1 MAHPIIV
8 DTIENSFVPLL
19 THNNSIGDTAQ
30 LKRFDEPSWN
40 YQVVRFLDSDA
51 KDIIPRKDKVWDIK
65 SLTKRMILT
74 LEKSDQETPPLLE
87 FLEQETDTTNHAQA
101 AFSMY
106 CFWTGELKL
115 GAIEGVI
122 TTEAGHYDGHE
133 VTLVTYDKSQL
144 SLKGLL
150 TQATAINCF
159 DRAYVPPSLV
169 KSAKSYIPA
178 PIGEL
183 TKGYQKAKS
192 SDQKRQIRGTPFA
205 KLNLSPAQ
213 ATKVNS
219 FARSNPQKAKGY
231 LTKRQLSDL

>member
-1 MAHPIIV
+1 MSHPIIV

-19 THNNSIGDTAQ
+19 THNNSIGDAAQ

-40 YQVVRFLDSDA
+40 YQVVRFLDSEG

-65 SLTKRMILT
+65 ALTKRMILT
-74 LEKSDQETPPLLE
+74 LKKSDKEIPPLLK
-87 FLEQETDTTNHAQA
+87 LLDQETDTSNHAQA
-101 AFSMY
+101 AFAMY

-115 GAIEGVI
+115 GAFEGVI
-122 TTEAGHYDGHE
+122 TTEAGHYGGRE

-159 DRAYVPPSLV
+159 DKAYVPPNLV
-169 KSAKSYIPA
+169 KSAKSYTSSPV
-178 PIGEL
+178 GTL
-183 TKGYQKAKS
+183 TRGYEKARS
-192 SDQKRQIRGTPFA
+192 SDQKRQIRGTSYA

-219 FARSNPQKAKGY
+219 FARSNPQKAKSY
-231 LTKRQLSDL
+231 LTKRQLSEL